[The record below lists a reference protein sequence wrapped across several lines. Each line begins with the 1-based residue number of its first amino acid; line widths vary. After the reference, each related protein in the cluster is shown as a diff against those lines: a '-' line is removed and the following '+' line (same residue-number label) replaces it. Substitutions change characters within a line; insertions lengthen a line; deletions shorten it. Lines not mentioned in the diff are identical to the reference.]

1 MSNGSVDVLAAPP
14 TAGAYSFRVR
24 PRYAFATI
32 ALASAV
38 ALAARPGL
46 DATLESG
53 PAASP
58 VRLLG
63 VASDGGAR
71 WLVRVGPVSLRP
83 LPGRR
88 VRLGAPLEA
97 WALSPGGSRLAA
109 VSDRAS
115 VLDLIDVNRMRT
127 LARVR
132 TRARGSPAAVV
143 WPRPDRLWIV
153 LARPGCCAAGST
165 TVVAVDPIAE
175 RIVARRRLA
184 GGLVRVAESPEGPVL
199 LLAPPAMIGPA
210 RLVTVDAAG
219 AVEQLRLDGVSAG
232 EMPTQVVPS
241 VERGRTPALAVD
253 SGRRRAYVLS
263 SRPHA
268 VEIDLR
274 RGSVSDH
281 RLAARPSLLDR
292 LQELLEPSAEASA
305 QVGPVRRAAWIG
317 EGRIAL
323 SGYDADVVWRPH
335 GAVEAER
342 RPAGLHVIDTR
353 DWSVRTLD
361 EQASSFVAA
370 AGLLLTSGPGGRG
383 LAAYSP
389 DGRDTLHVLDDRH
402 VEVVATAGSL
412 AYVRTPPEPA
422 LQVVD
427 LARGRV
433 VGTSAP
439 GRATLLLERVA
450 AGWE

>member
-1 MSNGSVDVLAAPP
+1 MCATSG
-14 TAGAYSFRVR
+14 TARAYSFGVR
-24 PRYAFATI
+24 PRYAFAAI

-38 ALAARPGL
+38 VLAAGL
-46 DATLESG
+46 DTTPEHR
-53 PAASP
+53 PAAP
-58 VRLLG
+58 PARLLG
-63 VASDGGAR
+63 VTNEGGTR
-71 WLVRVGPVSLRP
+71 WLARVAPVSLRP

-88 VRLGAPLEA
+88 RRVGAPLEA

-109 VSDRAS
+109 VSDRGS
-115 VLDLIDVNRMRT
+115 LLHLIDVERMRT
-127 LARVR
+127 LGRLR
-132 TRARGSPAAVV
+132 TGARGSPAAVV
-143 WPRPDRLWIV
+143 WSRPRRLWIV
-153 LARPGCCAAGST
+153 LAVPGCCAVGST

-175 RIVARRRLA
+175 QVVARRRLA
-184 GGLVRVAESPEGPVL
+184 GGLVRVAGSPEGPVL
-199 LLAPPAMIGPA
+199 LLAPPAIIGPA

-219 AVEQLRLDGVSAG
+219 GVEQLPLDGVSAG
-232 EMPTQVVPS
+232 AMPTERVPS
-241 VERGRTPALAVD
+241 VERVRTPALAFD
-253 SGRRRAYVLS
+253 PGRRRAYVVS
-263 SRPHA
+263 SRPEA

-274 RGSVSDH
+274 RRRVTDH
-281 RLAARPSLLDR
+281 RLVARASLLDR
-292 LQELLEPSAEASA
+292 LRDLLEPPAAAAGA
-305 QVGPVRRAAWIG
+305 QVGVVRRAAWIG

-323 SGYDADVVWRPH
+323 TGYDADVVWRPH

-361 EQASSFVAA
+361 ERASDFVAA

-389 DGRDTLHVLDDRH
+389 EGRDTFHVLGDRH

-427 LARGRV
+427 VTRGRV
-433 VGTSAP
+433 IGTSAP